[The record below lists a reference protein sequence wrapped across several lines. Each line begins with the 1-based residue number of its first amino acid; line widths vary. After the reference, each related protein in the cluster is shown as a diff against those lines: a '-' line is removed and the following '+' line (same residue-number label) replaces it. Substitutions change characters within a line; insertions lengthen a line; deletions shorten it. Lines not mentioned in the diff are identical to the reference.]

1 MGIVYDRDEQ
11 MEGWLGSDFAGD
23 KMTPM
28 STFGFT
34 FILHGGAI
42 SWRSRQQRLVATPT
56 AAAKYVAAAEGFKD
70 RLWLRRLLNDLGE
83 YAGPVTLHEDN
94 QVCIAM
100 ATNEGMSP
108 RTKHVDV
115 CYHLI
120 RDCVEKQQV
129 VLAHVPTAE
138 QLADGFTKAL
148 PRDAFTRF
156 REGLGVKVVRRADS

>member
-1 MGIVYDRDEQ
+1 MGIIYDRDEQ
-11 MEGWLGSDFAGD
+11 MEGWVDSDFAGD
-23 KMTPM
+23 KMTRM
-28 STFGFT
+28 STTGFT

-42 SWRSRQQRLVATPT
+42 SWRSRLQRLVATST
-56 AAAKYVAAAEGFKD
+56 AAAEYVAAAEGVKNS
-70 RLWLRRLLNDLGE
+70 LWLRGLLGDLGE
-83 YAGPVTLHEDN
+83 YAGPVTLHEIN
-94 QVCIAM
+94 QACLAM

-115 CYHLI
+115 CHHFI

-129 VLAHVPTAE
+129 VLAYVPTAE

-156 REGLGVKVVRRADS
+156 REGLGVKVVGRADS